1 MTSSEP
7 KILSRREIYASPWVK
22 LIEKK
27 VDNLENLPHE
37 VSLSLD
43 SKSHLLALRPS
54 SLA

>member
-43 SKSHLLALRPS
+43 SKSHLLAFRPS
-54 SLA
+54 NLS